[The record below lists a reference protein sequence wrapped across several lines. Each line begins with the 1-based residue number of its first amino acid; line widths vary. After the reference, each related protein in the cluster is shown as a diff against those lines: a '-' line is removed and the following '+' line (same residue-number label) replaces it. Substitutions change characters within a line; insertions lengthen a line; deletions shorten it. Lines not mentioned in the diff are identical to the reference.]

1 MSTLDDDKKVR
12 LGALLSA
19 AQNSKNL
26 ALSGSPPVTTVPV
39 KSFRIVNGVRQ
50 IIHQAP
56 TVVNNQITSHLH
68 KHVSKVLEEEIRA
81 SKINKIKL
89 LNDWKVVMR
98 IAKIDELRKELINY
112 LQNFNRDLNNKDA
125 ILQMLDAD
133 IEEAEEHYSIA
144 LNNHYIHLQQLT
156 NLQDNRIK
164 GLFKEF
170 DRDVTTLEEEFKKE
184 FSQLKANYEDEQ
196 AEINKMLLFINN
208 EKNLKEGEQ
217 REKFRL
223 MKEHLTTTIKEKNQ
237 KIQEKIQKS
246 ADGEVNGFSNAL
258 NDIKAKAKE
267 KNQLD
272 KTYIEELNRL
282 DKSIAGLKKKVD
294 KYTETS
300 KHMKTK
306 IKQNVEDWEQKNRSL
321 KDEKE
326 KIMESY
332 KKLKDKMIAFRN
344 DQRDKLK
351 KLVKN
356 SFECNLKLT
365 DYIDLSEKILR
376 LAEICRRLETER
388 EKILPYYKDSDIVQS
403 DIALSPLEKILGI
416 DSKMYDEI
424 EALSN
429 FWKRYNKVL
438 LDSIAIKKQKE
449 EIEKQNEL
457 LKNLLQQ
464 YYDGLT
470 VNNVVMNSK
479 ENPLLIIDNQANLY
493 NILEDKFANF
503 TLQERNKIVGEVR
516 KQKYFSAI

>member
-1 MSTLDDDKKVR
+1 MDQAQQQKYLAEEKKKR
-12 LGALLSA
+12 ENERFLF
-19 AQNSKNL
+19 NE
-26 ALSGSPPVTTVPV
+26 
-39 KSFRIVNGVRQ
+39 
-50 IIHQAP
+50 
-56 TVVNNQITSHLH
+56 
-68 KHVSKVLEEEIRA
+68 VSKVVENEIKISR
-81 SKINKIKL
+81 INKIKL

-98 IAKIDELRKELINY
+98 IAKIDELRKDITLY
-112 LQNFNRDLNNKDA
+112 LQNFNRELDNKDA

-144 LNNHYIHLQQLT
+144 LNNHFIHLQQLI

-170 DRDVTTLEEEFKKE
+170 DKDVTELEMEFKAE
-184 FSQLKANYEDEQ
+184 FSQIKESYEEEEN
-196 AEINKMLLFINN
+196 EINKMLLFINN
-208 EKNLKEGEQ
+208 EKN
-217 REKFRL
+217 
-223 MKEHLTTTIKEKNQ
+223 MKEAKQRDNFRQMKENLLSMIKEKNT
-237 KIQEKIQKS
+237 KIQEKIQKM
-246 ADGEVNGFSNAL
+246 ADNEVNIFNSEL

-272 KTYIEELNRL
+272 KNYTDELNSL
-282 DKSIAGLKKKVD
+282 DRQIAALKKKVD
-294 KYTETS
+294 KLTETY

-306 IKQNVEDWEQKNRSL
+306 IKQNVEDWDLKNKSL

-332 KKLKDKMIAFRN
+332 KKLKDKMMSFRN

-356 SFECNLKLT
+356 SYDCKSKLNG
-365 DYIDLSEKILR
+365 YIDLCEKILR

-388 EKILPYYKDSDIVQS
+388 EKILPYFKNTEVVQS
-403 DIALSPLEKILGI
+403 EVVLPQFDKIFGVDENI
-416 DSKMYDEI
+416 YDEI
-424 EALSN
+424 ESLRN

-438 LDSIAIKKQKE
+438 LDSIAVKRQKE

-464 YYDGLT
+464 CYDGLT

-479 ENPLLIIDNQANLY
+479 ENPLLIIDNQSNLY
-493 NILEDKFANF
+493 YTLEDKKQTF
-503 TLQERNKIVGEVR
+503 TLQEGNQIRNEFI
-516 KQKYFSAI
+516 KQKKFMN